1 VKWLL
6 DGPMCTFD
14 VESTGV
20 SSVND
25 RIVTASIVW
34 VEPGKQSTVET
45 WLINPGVEIPAEAQA
60 VHGISTERAVAEGI
74 EPPGALNQI
83 CASISRAMANDVPV
97 VVMNAAYDLTMLD
110 REARR
115 HGVEP
120 LVDRV
125 GPFTHPVVDPSV
137 LDKHLDPFRKGTRR
151 LSDPQEGGLVEWY
164 GVKMDGA
171 HDSTFDALAAARV
184 AWRIAHMTQWP
195 HERLVQFYHDS
206 PRHTHGYR
214 FKPEEIADRFKDL
227 ALSTPTQLHAAQM
240 GWKKEQAVGLRA
252 YFEKQGKPV
261 SDIHEAWPMLPLEEE
276 P

>member
-1 VKWLL
+1 
-6 DGPMCTFD
+6 MCTFD

-20 SSVND
+20 SAVND

-60 VHGISTERAVAEGI
+60 VHGVTTERAVAEGV
-74 EPPGALNQI
+74 EPPGALDQI
-83 CASISRAMANDVPV
+83 CESLAWAVINGTPII
-97 VVMNAAYDLTMLD
+97 VMNAAYDLTMLD

-115 HGVEP
+115 HQVQP
-120 LVDRV
+120 LAERVDSIA
-125 GPFTHPVVDPSV
+125 PVVDPSV
-137 LDKHLDPFRKGTRR
+137 LDKHVDPFRKGTRR

-184 AWRIAHMTQWP
+184 AWRIAAMTQWP
-195 HERLVQFYHDS
+195 HGRLVQFYHDS
-206 PRHTHGYR
+206 PRHTKGYL

-227 ALSTPTQLHAAQM
+227 ALSTPEQLHAAQVK
-240 GWKKEQAVGLRA
+240 WKAEQAVGLRA
-252 YFEKQGKPV
+252 YFEKQGKAV
-261 SDIHEAWPMLPLEEE
+261 SDIHEAWPMLPLKEEN
-276 P
+276 